1 MNNWKTEW
9 ERRQP
14 REIPPRPRPPGVSRR
29 AAVLVLVIVLLV
41 LALAVLYYIP
51 ITYGT

>member
-1 MNNWKTEW
+1 MNDWKTEW

-14 REIPPRPRPPGVSRR
+14 REIPPRPRRTRWWITG
-29 AAVLVLVIVLLV
+29 LVIVLLA
-41 LALAVLYYIP
+41 LALVVLYYIP

>member
-1 MNNWKTEW
+1 MNDWKTEW

-14 REIPPRPRPPGVSRR
+14 REIPPQLRPRRTRWWITG
-29 AAVLVLVIVLLV
+29 LVIVLLV
-41 LALAVLYYIP
+41 LALAALYYIP

>member
-1 MNNWKTEW
+1 MSDWRTEW

-14 REIPPRPRPPGVSRR
+14 REIPPRPRPSPPGATRR
-29 AAVLVLVIVLLV
+29 ATVLVLVL
-41 LALAVLYYIP
+41 LALALALLYYIP